1 MAKLLKDNY
10 DRAYLR
16 RLAAEIA
23 KAEPAFPRQKMLKFI
38 FDSAWEQKE
47 LKQRMRHIAQGLQR
61 FLPQDYGTALKVL
74 KQAAPQFGG
83 FEAMFFP
90 DFVEVYGL
98 EDWELSMSALE
109 HFTRYS
115 SSEFAVRPFIVQDRK
130 RMLRQLKIW
139 ATSKN
144 EHVRRLAS
152 EGSRPRL
159 PWAMALPD
167 FKKDPGPVLPIL
179 EKLKTDPSEYV
190 RRSVANHLND
200 ISKDHPELVIQL
212 AKQWISG
219 KPETRWVV
227 KHGCRT
233 LLKQGR
239 PETLAL
245 FGYHEPHAL
254 ELKKFQLTPKKV
266 AWSGEVQFEFELVSP
281 ASPLGQ
287 IRVEYA
293 IDFVRQKGVT
303 SRKVF
308 KISEGDCAASSKN
321 YRSRYSFKPI
331 TTRKYYPGS
340 HRLTILVNGQEMAER
355 EFQLLRQTD
364 SSG

>member
-1 MAKLLKDNY
+1 MAKPLKDNY
-10 DRAYLR
+10 DQTYLR
-16 RLAAEIA
+16 RLSKEIA
-23 KAEPAFPRQKMLKFI
+23 KAEPAFPSQKMLKFV
-38 FDSAWEQKE
+38 FDREWEQKE
-47 LKQRMRHIAQGLQR
+47 LKQRMRHITRALKQ
-61 FLPQDYGTALKVL
+61 FLPQDYGAALNVL

-98 EDWELSMSALE
+98 DDWEPSLAALE

-115 SSEFAVRPFIVQDRK
+115 SSEFAVRPFILQDSK
-130 RMLRQLKIW
+130 RMMRQMKSW
-139 ATSKN
+139 AASKN

-159 PWAMALPD
+159 PWAMALPE

-179 EKLKTDPSEYV
+179 EKLKADPSEYV

-200 ISKDHPELVIQL
+200 ISKDHPDLVIDL
-212 AKQWISG
+212 AKVWIAG
-219 KPETRWVV
+219 KPETRWIV

-233 LLKQGR
+233 LLKQGK
-239 PETLAL
+239 PEALAL

-254 ELKKFQLTPKKV
+254 EVQKFHLTPKKV
-266 AWSGEVQFEFELVSP
+266 AWSGEIQFEFELVSQS
-281 ASPLGQ
+281 AELGQ

-308 KISEGDCAASSKN
+308 KISEGVCSASAKF
-321 YRSRYSFKPI
+321 YRCRYSFKPI
-331 TTRKYYPGS
+331 TTRRYYPGL
-340 HRLTILVNGQEMAER
+340 HRLTIIVNGQEMAER
-355 EFQLLRQTD
+355 QFHLLSETD
-364 SSG
+364 SSN